1 MSISLI
7 ACINKNRGLGYQNK
21 LLYQLPED
29 MKFFRETTKNSV
41 VIMGKNTF
49 LSIGRPLPN
58 RTNIIITRDKNF
70 TADECTICHSV
81 DDAFLVGA
89 TTGRPLFVIGGAQI
103 YEQTIQQADTLYLT
117 IVDDDQKPADTFFP
131 PYDEFKNQTLISEGV
146 SQGYPY
152 QILKFTK

>member
-1 MSISLI
+1 MISLI

-58 RTNIIITRDKNF
+58 RTNIVITRDKNF
-70 TADECTICHSV
+70 KAEGCEVKYSV
-81 DDAFLVGA
+81 DDALEVR
-89 TTGRPLFVIGGAQI
+89 TTTTRPIFVIGGAQI
-103 YEQTIQQADTLYLT
+103 YEQTIPQANTLYLT
-117 IVDDDQKPADTFFP
+117 IVNDDKTPADTFFP
-131 PYDEFKNQTLISEGV
+131 TYDNFKHQELISEGV
-146 SQGYPY
+146 SQGYQY